1 MARGTGFCES
11 VVVDELDDELLDLL
25 QEHAPAGSV
34 IHTLSNRRP
43 NWIKDVTRQGVF
55 IETERSRALGVGAH
69 LVPAWMIQVA
79 WSHLRDRG
87 SLTNAYLVASDGLNV
102 KRSAAV
108 CALLSV
114 LPKVEVRSTRPIL
127 LVLE

>member
-1 MARGTGFCES
+1 MALSIDVCES
-11 VVVDELDDELLDLL
+11 VVVDELDDELLGLL

-43 NWIKDVTRQGVF
+43 NWITDVTRQGVF
-55 IETERSRALGVGAH
+55 IETERSRARGVEPH

-79 WSHLRDRG
+79 WSHLRDHG
-87 SLTNAYLVASDGLNV
+87 SLTNVHLVASDGLNV

-114 LPKVEVRSTRPIL
+114 LPMVEVSSNRPIL
-127 LVLE
+127 LVLA